1 MSRTAGRCRLEP
13 RQLVAADPRRMAI
26 APGAFHQHAAC
37 RRLPVPGSSARG
49 KLGDRAAPILFAGGM
64 LTRHHTQPGHQLA
77 RRAEP
82 CQIADL
88 RQLCRGKTRD
98 SPRRNTDLRLNTRIR
113 DGSPTSQRFAPALA
127 RSSLLENPTLASW
140 NGERLCCCLTRGMRA
155 ISIPLRIRWRLP
167 RRRGPGGQPD
177 ALAFGGCL
185 LSPRRYPPAQE
196 CRAHRICAGAA
207 ATRAAVAVYPS
218 LPAYLS
224 RISQGSSPNFARQ
237 SL

>member
-1 MSRTAGRCRLEP
+1 
-13 RQLVAADPRRMAI
+13 
-26 APGAFHQHAAC
+26 
-37 RRLPVPGSSARG
+37 
-49 KLGDRAAPILFAGGM
+49 M

-88 RQLCRGKTRD
+88 RQQRRAKTRD

-155 ISIPLRIRWRLP
+155 ISIPLRFDGDCPEGGDQAGSRMPSLSGDACCRRDVIP
-167 RRRGPGGQPD
+167 RPRNAAPTASVPGPV
-177 ALAFGGCL
+177 
-185 LSPRRYPPAQE
+185 
-196 CRAHRICAGAA
+196 
-207 ATRAAVAVYPS
+207 ATRAAVSVYPS
-218 LPAYLS
+218 LPAYRS
-224 RISQGSSPNFARQ
+224 RISHGSSPNFARQ